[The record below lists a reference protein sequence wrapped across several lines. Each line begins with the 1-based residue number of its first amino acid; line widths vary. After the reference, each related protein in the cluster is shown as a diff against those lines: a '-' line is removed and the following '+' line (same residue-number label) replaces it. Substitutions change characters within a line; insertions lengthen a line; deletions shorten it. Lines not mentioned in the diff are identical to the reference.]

1 MKRIVGVV
9 LLIAGIAGAIF
20 GYYQYTQVQSSL
32 GNAIS
37 KIITGRSQE
46 EQQAVLIM
54 IGSLAGALVGL
65 FLCILPGRPK
75 GR

>member
-1 MKRIVGVV
+1 MKRIVGAV

-20 GYYQYTQVQSSL
+20 GYYQYNQVQNSL
-32 GNAIS
+32 GHAIS

-46 EQQAVLIM
+46 EQQAVLLM

-65 FLCILPGRPK
+65 FLCIPSGRHRK
-75 GR
+75 R